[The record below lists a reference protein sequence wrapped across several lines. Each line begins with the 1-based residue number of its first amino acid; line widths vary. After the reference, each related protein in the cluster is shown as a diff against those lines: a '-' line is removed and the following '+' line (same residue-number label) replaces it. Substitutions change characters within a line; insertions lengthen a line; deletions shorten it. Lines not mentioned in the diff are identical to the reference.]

1 MFINRRRV
9 IQAGGLGLAAL
20 APLVGGGG
28 RTNLEEFGGSL
39 GETQTRG
46 TDRPDT
52 PLLHFPPPVPPSH
65 AYANLV
71 QTSGAIGTTSRLI
84 IPQSAARRNFLAVR
98 NASPAAEVIFVSFNV
113 EATTSSWLRLSANQ
127 IALFDT
133 VVPQDNVYVICDAGT
148 GIVSYAFAVLPT
160 FIFHDEATK
169 VAEMRRKQDF
179 LVGLQPEAARSPMRQ
194 RRENELALRTPR
206 LLRRS

>member
-1 MFINRRRV
+1 MIINRRRAM
-9 IQAGGLGLAAL
+9 QAGGLALLTPLA
-20 APLVGGGG
+20 GGA
-28 RTNLEEFGGSL
+28 NLEEFGSSI
-39 GETQTRG
+39 GETQMRG
-46 TDRPDT
+46 NDRPDT

-71 QTSGAIGTTSRLI
+71 QTAGSIGTTSRLI
-84 IPQSAARRNFLAVR
+84 IPQSAARRNFLAIR
-98 NASPAAEVIFVSFNV
+98 NSSPAAEVIFVSFNV
-113 EATTSSWLRLSANQ
+113 EATTLSWLRLAANQ

-133 VVPQDNVYVICDAGT
+133 VVPQDNVYVICDAAS
-148 GIVSYAFAVLPT
+148 GIVSYAFSVLPT

-179 LVGLQPEAARSPMRQ
+179 LVGLGGQPTAARLPMRQ
-194 RRENELALRTPR
+194 RSEHDMPLRIPQ

>member
-1 MFINRRRV
+1 MIINRRRAM
-9 IQAGGLGLAAL
+9 QAGGLALTAPLAASGL
-20 APLVGGGG
+20 Q
-28 RTNLEEFGGSL
+28 EFGGTI

-46 TDRPDT
+46 NDRPDT
-52 PLLHFPPPVPPSH
+52 PLLHFPPSVPPSH

-71 QTSGAIGTTSRLI
+71 QTAGAIGTTSRLI

-98 NASPAAEVIFVSFNV
+98 NASPAAEVIFVSFDV
-113 EATTSSWLRLSANQ
+113 EATTNSWLRLAANQ

-133 VVPQDNVYVICDAGT
+133 VVPQDNVYVISDSAT
-148 GIVSYAFAVLPT
+148 GVVSYAFSVLPT

-179 LVGLQPEAARSPMRQ
+179 LIGLGQTPTREPFRQ
-194 RRENELALRTPR
+194 VREHDRPLRIPQV
-206 LLRRS
+206 LRRT

>member
-1 MFINRRRV
+1 MIINRRRAM
-9 IQAGGLGLAAL
+9 QAGGLALL
-20 APLVGGGG
+20 APVAVGGSS
-28 RTNLEEFGGSL
+28 LQEFGGSI

-46 TDRPDT
+46 ADRPDT

-71 QTSGAIGTTSRLI
+71 QTAGAVGTTSRLI

-98 NASPAAEVIFVSFNV
+98 NSSPAAEVIFVSFNV
-113 EATTSSWLRLSANQ
+113 EATTNSWLRLSANQ

-133 VVPQDNVYVICDAGT
+133 VVPQDNVYVISDSAT
-148 GIVSYAFAVLPT
+148 GVVSYAFSVLPT
-160 FIFHDEATK
+160 YIFHDEATK

-179 LVGLQPEAARSPMRQ
+179 LVGLGQTPRREPLRQ
-194 RRENELALRTPR
+194 ARENERPLMIPR
-206 LLRRS
+206 VLRRS

>member
-1 MFINRRRV
+1 MFINRRRAV
-9 IQAGGLGLAAL
+9 QAGGLALL
-20 APLVGGGG
+20 APMALG
-28 RTNLEEFGGSL
+28 RSHTNLEEFGGSI

-46 TDRPDT
+46 YDRPDA

-71 QTSGAIGTTSRLI
+71 QTAGAIGVTSRLI
-84 IPQSAARRNFLAVR
+84 IPQSSARRNFLAIR
-98 NASPAAEVIFVSFNV
+98 NASPAAENIFVSFNV
-113 EATTSSWLRLSANQ
+113 EATVLSWLRLSANQ

-133 VVPQDNVYVICDAGT
+133 VVPQDNVYVISDAAT
-148 GIVSYAFAVLPT
+148 GVVAYAFSVLPT

-179 LVGLQPEAARSPMRQ
+179 LVGLGRRPARLPLRQ
-194 RRENELALRTPR
+194 RQETDAPLVVPR
-206 LLRRS
+206 LLRRA